1 MKSKL
6 WQIYLGLIVSMMLWG
21 FTFTWTT
28 QLLAFGYGAITI
40 ITFRLLISSVC
51 LLLFNLILRQLQPIE
66 RRDIWMIVLMSILQP
81 FLYFIGENFGLVYV
95 SPTVTSVII
104 ATIPLLTPFA
114 AFVFFRDRI
123 TVMNFIGLF
132 VSFLGVMLV
141 ILKPDLSLQTHPVG
155 LLYLTLAV
163 VSAVL
168 YSVIIYRFRNKY
180 NPFTLLTWQNI
191 IGTVLFIPML
201 LTLELGQTVTVGL
214 KVEAIFP
221 ILALAVF
228 GSTLAYIFYLIAIQ
242 RIDIT
247 KANAFTNTIPAFTA
261 IFAYLV
267 LGDTLMWFNMIGIA
281 VVMGGLFLSQ
291 VRAKTLQKFLPK
303 RPSMANK

>member
-1 MKSKL
+1 
-6 WQIYLGLIVSMMLWG
+6 
-21 FTFTWTT
+21 
-28 QLLAFGYGAITI
+28 
-40 ITFRLLISSVC
+40 
-51 LLLFNLILRQLQPIE
+51 
-66 RRDIWMIVLMSILQP
+66 MIVLMSILQP